1 MSVSVRFCDAYRI
14 RLGSDQVEI
23 TDEACYL
30 GEDHGGD
37 VIVPKGDATGYV
49 LKQLSSYRSEY
60 EDFQVSTHESDRD
73 AFSAFVIA
81 NTACDPAE
89 AMQRLLPGFSGCPA
103 LYGKSFVLTLNA
115 SGHVASVSAA

>member
-1 MSVSVRFCDAYRI
+1 MSRI
-14 RLGSDQVEI
+14 W
-23 TDEACYL
+23 
-30 GEDHGGD
+30 
-37 VIVPKGDATGYV
+37 
-49 LKQLSSYRSEY
+49 
-60 EDFQVSTHESDRD
+60 D